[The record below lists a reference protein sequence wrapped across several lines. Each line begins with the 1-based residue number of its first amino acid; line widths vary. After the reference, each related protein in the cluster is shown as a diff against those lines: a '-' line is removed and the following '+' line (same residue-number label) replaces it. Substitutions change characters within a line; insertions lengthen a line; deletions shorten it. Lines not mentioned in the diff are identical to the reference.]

1 MTNRFVVDLSGVKLP
16 KETSRL
22 LQTRIQTS
30 VLDVLAGLPHEG
42 DLHIR
47 FPREWL
53 GIVLSQELSRLGD
66 LDKQIGKQ
74 LQF

>member
-1 MTNRFVVDLSGVKLP
+1 MSNRYVVDLSGVKLP

-22 LQTRIQTS
+22 IQSRIQAS
-30 VLDVLAGLPHEG
+30 VLDVLAGLPHES
-42 DLHIR
+42 DLHLR

-53 GIVLSQELSRLGD
+53 GIILSQELASLPG

>member
-1 MTNRFVVDLSGVKLP
+1 MSNRYVVDLSGVKLP

-22 LQTRIQTS
+22 IQSRIQAS
-30 VLDVLAGLPHEG
+30 VLDVLAGLPHEN
-42 DLHIR
+42 DLHLR

-53 GIVLSQELSRLGD
+53 GIILSQELANLPG

>member
-1 MTNRFVVDLSGVKLP
+1 MSNRYVVDLSGVKLP

-22 LQTRIQTS
+22 IQSRIQAS
-30 VLDVLAGLPHEG
+30 VLDVLAGLPHDN
-42 DLHIR
+42 DLHLR

-53 GIVLSQELSRLGD
+53 GIILSQELEGLAH